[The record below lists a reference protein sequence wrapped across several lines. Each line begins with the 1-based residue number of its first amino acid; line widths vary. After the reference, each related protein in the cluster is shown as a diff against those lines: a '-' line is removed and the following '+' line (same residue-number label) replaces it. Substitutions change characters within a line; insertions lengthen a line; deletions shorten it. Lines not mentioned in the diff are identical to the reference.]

1 MRNFLLSIAISLM
14 MVHGALAAGD
24 SILRPGHPE
33 RYIVKKG
40 DTLWDISSMFLTD
53 AWRWPEIWYVNPE
66 IENPHLIY
74 PGDIIL
80 LRFVEGQPQL
90 SVERGETARTTKLSP
105 PQAEWE
111 GDRNVKMEPS
121 VRASPLRSAIP
132 AIPLDAI
139 ASLLMTGR
147 IVERRTLERAPY
159 VLAGVDERLVFG
171 PSDRF
176 YGRGRWTDDT
186 SVYGVFRKGEVYQ
199 DPDTREILGFE
210 AREIGSATVEARN
223 GNIYT
228 FALDSVSQDVRIG
241 DRLLPTEERR
251 VDSTFFPA
259 APDRPVEGVIL
270 TVLGGVTQ
278 VGRNDVVT
286 VNRGLREGI
295 DVGHVLAIYKRG
307 AIVRDRVTRGRVRL
321 PSERAGLLMI
331 FRTFEKMSYALV
343 LQTKEP
349 LHVDDIVQN
358 P

>member
-1 MRNFLLSIAISLM
+1 MRKFLLSIAISLM

-24 SILRPGHPE
+24 TILRPGHPD

-40 DTLWDISSMFLTD
+40 DTLWDIASMFLTD

-74 PGDIIL
+74 PGDIIRL
-80 LRFVEGQPQL
+80 TYVEGKPQL
-90 SVERGETARTTKLSP
+90 SVERGEGARTVKLSP
-105 PQAEWE
+105 GQAQFE

-139 ASLLMTGR
+139 APLLTNGR
-147 IVERRTLERAPY
+147 IVERRTLERAPH
-159 VLAGVDERLVFG
+159 VLAGISDRLVFG
-171 PSDRF
+171 AGDRF
-176 YGRGRWTDDT
+176 YGRGNWTDDT
-186 SVYGVFRKGEVYQ
+186 SVYGVFRKGEVYR
-199 DPDTREILGFE
+199 DPDTREILGYE

-223 GNIYT
+223 GGIYT
-228 FALDSVSQDVRIG
+228 FSLDSVSEDVRIG

-251 VDSTFFPA
+251 VDSTFYPA
-259 APDRPVEGVIL
+259 APDRPVEGVIM

-278 VGRNDVVT
+278 VGLNDVVAI
-286 VNRGLREGI
+286 NRGLREGV
-295 DVGHVLAIYKRG
+295 DVGHVLAIYQRG
-307 AIVRDRVTRGRVRL
+307 AIVRDRLDQDRVRL
-321 PSERAGLLMI
+321 PNERAGLLMV
-331 FRTFEKMSYALV
+331 FRTFEKMSYGLV
-343 LQTKEP
+343 LQTKVP